1 LIFML
6 AYYDK
11 ESQAL
16 LFTSDVHDLS
26 GINFGSLEPGPY
38 TLSARLPTEW
48 FCSQGYEIEVL
59 CALHHIGWVL
69 QPGNESRI
77 AFEVFREEGAN
88 PYGQDARL
96 GMLAPAI
103 EWSIRAEKT
112 ARSAGS

>member
-1 LIFML
+1 ML

-11 ESQAL
+11 ESQGL
-16 LFTSDVHDLS
+16 LFASDVHDMS
-26 GINFGSLEPGPY
+26 GINFASLKPGTY
-38 TLSARLPTEW
+38 TLSTRLPTEW

-59 CALHHIGWVL
+59 CALHHIGWIL

-77 AFEVFREEGAN
+77 AFEVFREDEAN

-103 EWSIRAEKT
+103 EWSIRAEKSAPS
-112 ARSAGS
+112 ARS